1 VLFSHIPRFLLAARI
16 KDFYSPEV
24 RLALAGGDPLAELR
38 QSLPQSFPT
47 WSPENRAAYVELTTQ
62 LPSYLLSSV
71 GDRVTKAHGV
81 ESRFPFLDHRLFEF
95 AASLPSWSKLLGLRE
110 KEILRRWATQFL
122 PFGVTDRVRD
132 TYRSPEASLFF
143 SESPSDYVRELL
155 SPEAIRQTGIFDGAS
170 VAGLLRRC
178 VAGRVTGAGENQ
190 ALVAIL
196 STQLWHHAFLER
208 RRPVTPRASLPPSLV
223 ASI

>member
-1 VLFSHIPRFLLAARI
+1 
-16 KDFYSPEV
+16 
-24 RLALAGGDPLAELR
+24 LAGSDPLAELR
-38 QSLPQSFPT
+38 QSLPQPFAT
-47 WSPENRAAYVELTTQ
+47 WSPENRASYVELTTQ

-95 AASLPSWSKLLGLRE
+95 AAALPCRSKLLGLRE
-110 KEILRRWATQFL
+110 KEILRRWASQFL
-122 PFGVTDRVRD
+122 PFVVTDRKD
-132 TYRSPEASLFF
+132 TYRSADASSFF
-143 SESPSDYVRELL
+143 SDSPSDYVRDLL
-155 SPEAIRQTGIFDGAS
+155 SPTAIRQTGIFDAPS

-178 VAGRVTGAGENQ
+178 VAGRVTSAGESQ

-196 STQLWHHAFLER
+196 STQLWHHAFVEPGR
-208 RRPVTPRASLPPSLV
+208 FATRHVSMSPPPSLV